1 MGVSAGKLNRRI
13 KIQAQVDTV
22 DTIGQPLNDWVD
34 VATVWA
40 HIRHLSG
47 VESIKAGA
55 DVSVS
60 KASIRIRYR
69 QDITPAMR
77 VLYGTT
83 VYQINAVLP
92 DAAGREYVDLLSEV
106 VA

>member
-1 MGVSAGKLNRRI
+1 MFAGQLKNKVTL
-13 KIQAQVDTV
+13 QAQVDTV
-22 DTIGQPLNDWVD
+22 DTIGQPINDWVD

-69 QDITPAMR
+69 SDITPAMR
-77 VLYGTT
+77 VLFGST

>member
-1 MGVSAGKLNRRI
+1 MFAGQLKNKVTL
-13 KIQAQVDTV
+13 QAQVDTV
-22 DTIGQPLNDWVD
+22 DTIGQPINDWVD

-69 QDITPAMR
+69 SDITPAMR
-77 VLYGTT
+77 VLFGST

-92 DAAGREYVDLLSEV
+92 DAAGRVHVDLVCEV
-106 VA
+106 IT